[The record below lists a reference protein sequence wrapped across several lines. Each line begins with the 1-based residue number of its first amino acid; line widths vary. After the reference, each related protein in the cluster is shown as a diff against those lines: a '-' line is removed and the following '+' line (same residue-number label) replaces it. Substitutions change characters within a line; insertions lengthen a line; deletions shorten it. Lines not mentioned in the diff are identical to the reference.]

1 MTLTY
6 LVLFAQIHILN
17 MNMEVLSEMIVKILT
32 QPQRTLGICFYRGKH
47 SAEKQ
52 KLSATQKAE
61 ASQVL
66 ELGPSTY
73 VASYGAH

>member
-1 MTLTY
+1 M
-6 LVLFAQIHILN
+6 F
-17 MNMEVLSEMIVKILT
+17 VKILT
-32 QPQRTLGICFYRGKH
+32 QPQRTLDICFYRGKH

-66 ELGPSTY
+66 EPGLSTY
-73 VASYGAH
+73 VASYGAQ